1 MNIQPIFYLEHL
13 TDGEIAKHE
22 CSDRIWLPKTRFEQW
37 AQQTEPGVLSVV
49 QLTNAVEQKVTGFP
63 FSCHYN
69 DAPDTIY
76 VPSWMLQRLDGD
88 NNMIQME
95 RISPGLCTQV
105 TIQPYTSEHLQ
116 CDDPLE
122 ALRDAFENYSC
133 IQEGLTIPLWIGTM
147 LSTVTVDIN
156 VTQPSGLEPLC
167 IRNGTL
173 DLELLIP
180 LNYPDTP
187 PLEAQRPPT
196 PIPNEPELLPMISH
210 IPPPASSP
218 IPPISREEMRARA
231 VAAAMARMNARTLP

>member
-13 TDGEIAKHE
+13 TDEEIAKHE
-22 CSDRIWLPKTRFEQW
+22 CSDRIWLPKARFEEW

-95 RISPGLCTQV
+95 RITPGLCTQI

-133 IQEGLTIPLWIGTM
+133 IQEGLTIPLWIGSM
-147 LSTVTVDIN
+147 VSTVTVDIN
-156 VTQPSGLEPLC
+156 VTQPSGVEPLC

-180 LNYPDTP
+180 LNYPETP
-187 PLEAQRPPT
+187 PLESQRPPS
-196 PIPNEPELLPMISH
+196 PVQEMLPMISH

-218 IPPISREEMRARA
+218 IPSISREEMRARA